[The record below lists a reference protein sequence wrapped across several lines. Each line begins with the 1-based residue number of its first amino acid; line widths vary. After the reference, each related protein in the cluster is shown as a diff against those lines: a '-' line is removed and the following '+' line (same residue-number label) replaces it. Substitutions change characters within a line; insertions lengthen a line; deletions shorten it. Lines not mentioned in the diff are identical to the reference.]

1 MNFRFS
7 ISDFR
12 RRFLPRLNP
21 NSKAGLPT
29 RVPKSAIGGFT
40 LIEVVIAIAI
50 LSLIV
55 GGVMASVSACL
66 QSVEIVRQERT
77 QQVQRDALHS
87 LLQRNLMAVPMDAV
101 IRCRPGVG
109 ASGGPPALQLRA
121 RQPAFVFTSNPWKP
135 GRSCESALMLRR
147 EADGSLT
154 LGGGV
159 AASETADFFTPERLA
174 GPTFPWIP
182 LVRGIR
188 KAQWRFFDSAQDLWL
203 EQWDRQDIR
212 PTLIEL
218 QLEFMDAST
227 PFRGVFW
234 LPASEVSETA
244 TGRND
249 PVANPSPEA
258 PASTLPEKSS

>member
-1 MNFRFS
+1 MKPASSN
-7 ISDFR
+7 
-12 RRFLPRLNP
+12 
-21 NSKAGLPT
+21 
-29 RVPKSAIGGFT
+29 GFT

-66 QSVEIVRQERT
+66 QSVEIVQHERT

-87 LLQRNLMAVPMDAV
+87 LLQRNLMAVPTDTV

-109 ASGGPPALQLRA
+109 VSGSPLALQLRA

-135 GRSCESALMLRR
+135 GRSCESALTLRS
-147 EADGSLT
+147 ESDGSLT

-159 AASETADFFTPERLA
+159 TASDTADFFTPEMWT

-188 KAQWRFFDSAQDLWL
+188 AAHWRFFDAVQNIWL
-203 EQWDRQDIR
+203 DQWDRQDIR

-234 LPASEVSETA
+234 IPASEVGETA

-249 PVANPSPEA
+249 PVANPSPET
-258 PASTLPEKSS
+258 PGSPPPEKSS